1 MKKAVVKRL
10 WSAHRVAG
18 AFLGSVV
25 FLLFLTGTIC
35 MFRDELRL
43 WSSPAVQ
50 ADGPFEAAA
59 LDAVSV
65 QKAVQSFSR
74 HHPLTETPRWA
85 VLLPLYPQ
93 GVFELLYRPKDEPGL
108 LRAYVRGGDF
118 AYLGS
123 SDRTPSEFLFNIHA
137 NLTIRQKTGRILV
150 GCMGLVCLFL
160 VITGLLIHRHKLR
173 NAFSFRSGSSLRRSL
188 GDAHRALGLWGVP
201 FFALISLS
209 GAALGLKTLLLLSP
223 TAVVFK
229 GDVAQAKRVLRHP
242 SPQPA
247 NKAVSMQPVAAL
259 WKESLRHIAHAGEGE
274 SFVPTIIN
282 VQHWGDENAR
292 WSLSGSLRGSLSPQ
306 NEAAVVRLSAKT
318 ATLDSVESIHEQ
330 GWPQRI
336 YSTLT
341 PLHYG
346 DFGGWPMKLLYAAL
360 GLSGLGLV
368 ATGLMIWAQRMD
380 LSSRKKS

>member
-1 MKKAVVKRL
+1 MKKEVVKRL
-10 WSAHRVAG
+10 WSAHGVAG
-18 AFLGSVV
+18 ALLGSVV

-50 ADGPFEAAA
+50 AQGPFEAAVV
-59 LDAVSV
+59 DGGSV
-65 QKAVQSFSR
+65 QKAIQSFSE
-74 HHPLTETPRWA
+74 HHPLNETARWA

-93 GVFELLYRPKDEPGL
+93 GVFELLYRPKDERGL

-118 AYLGS
+118 AYVGA
-123 SDRTPSEFLFNIHA
+123 SDRTPSEFLFNLHA
-137 NLTIRQKTGRILV
+137 NLTIRQKMGRILV
-150 GCMGLVCLFL
+150 GCVGLVCIFL

-173 NAFSFRSGSSLRRSL
+173 NAFSFRLGGSLRKSL
-188 GDAHRALGLWGVP
+188 GDAHRALGLWGLP

-209 GAALGLKTLLLLSP
+209 GAALGLKTVLLLSP

-229 GDVAQAKRVLRHP
+229 GNVAQAKRALRHP
-242 SPQPA
+242 IP
-247 NKAVSMQPVAAL
+247 KASKNSASMQPVALL
-259 WKESLRHIAHAGEGE
+259 WDASLRQVARANEGR

-282 VQHWGDENAR
+282 VQHWGDMNAQ

-306 NEAAVVRLSAKT
+306 NEAAVVRLSART
-318 ATLDSVESIHEQ
+318 AAIDSHESIHEQ

-346 DFGGWPMKLLYAAL
+346 DFGGWPMKVLYAAL
-360 GLSGLGLV
+360 GLGGLALV
-368 ATGLMIWAQRMD
+368 ATGLMIWAQRAD
-380 LSSRKKS
+380 SLSQRES